1 MLSSNRMQQ
10 VQIEVATR
18 ADLADI
24 LSLIGQ
30 PDMSPDN
37 NLSLAEAAA
46 LFERMQANPAQ
57 KLYVAKLGTVS
68 IGAFSLLTVQ
78 HLSHNGGLSLI
89 IEDVVVKTEQQGQ
102 GVGRQMV
109 EFAIARARELGCYK
123 LALSSNAKRT
133 DAHTFYERLGFRKH
147 GVTFYLSVA

>member
-1 MLSSNRMQQ
+1 MQH

>member
-1 MLSSNRMQQ
+1 MLSSNRMQH